1 MSCRLVRLLLR
12 WQHPPRYLPPCDLPL
27 LLLLALVLLAHF
39 VGQGQALEGSLP
51 RRHRTDSHRIQAG
64 AATKRSPHVEA
75 AGLDLVWSRFRAVT
89 VIHEPCSTLAFTLTN
104 FAGNLGPDWPLLVV
118 YTPGAESAVVGDKIV
133 RYLARTGGLDAVP
146 LSALDIPALDELVD
160 VTQYSRLL
168 AHPNFWQAMHAEKV
182 LVFQVDSV
190 LCSRSSFTIDDFLA
204 YDYIG
209 APWVHADHIVGNG
222 GLSLRSVDKMLHIAK
237 HFNRSINPEDVFF
250 VEGLAD
256 LAQRDETVVR
266 ASTSVADR
274 FSWEMDAKPPEYVPF
289 GVHRSVI
296 VPAETKALVSV
307 IIHGCPEAG
316 VGVWSSCGRGAPLME
331 EERLT

>member
-1 MSCRLVRLLLR
+1 MACVRHNVSLTTWSAFVLAQMLILSRLG
-12 WQHPPRYLPPCDLPL
+12 WAHPESMH
-27 LLLLALVLLAHF
+27 V
-39 VGQGQALEGSLP
+39 P
-51 RRHRTDSHRIQAG
+51 RRVRMHSNARLAP
-64 AATKRSPHVEA
+64 RSPS
-75 AGLDLVWSRFRAVT
+75 LDATINIPWSRFRAVT

-118 YTPGAESAVVGDKIV
+118 YTPRAESAVVGDKIV
-133 RYLARTGGLDAVP
+133 RYLARTGGLVAVP
-146 LSALDIPALDELVD
+146 LSALDIPTLDELAH

-168 AHPNFWQAMHAEKV
+168 AHPKFWQAMHAEKV

-237 HFNRSINPEDVFF
+237 HFNRSTNPEDVFF

-266 ASTSVADR
+266 ASTSVAEK
-274 FSWEMDAKPPEYVPF
+274 FSWEMDDKPPGYIPF
-289 GVHRSVI
+289 GVHRSNI
-296 VPAETKALVSV
+296 VPAITKT
-307 IIHGCPEAG
+307 IIIQGCPEAG
-316 VGVWSSCGRGAPLME
+316 IGVWSSCGRGAPLME
-331 EERLT
+331 KGRRT